1 MRHLLFS
8 AFLLLGATP
17 VAAAPAAD
25 TAPAASA
32 QWITLGTAG
41 GPVASPT
48 RSQPANL
55 LVAGDGVYLVDCGDG
70 CVEQLAKAHISLD
83 RVKGLF
89 ISHLHYDHVGGIS
102 ALLGLR
108 YQTSNYAPLPVY
120 GPPGT
125 KAMIDGLVAAMLPFA
140 MSGYGLPGT
149 PHVDPAATVRVTEL
163 SGGDHVTLGPISAS
177 TVQNTHYSFPAGSP
191 DDQSFRSLS
200 WRFETGGRSFVFT
213 GDTGPSP
220 AVMQFATG
228 ADVLISEIID
238 LDATLAMVHSNNPNL
253 DAQTSNGMIEHLR
266 RHHLSAAEVGKL
278 AAGAR
283 VRQLV
288 LTHFAPSNPSPT
300 VIEHLQ
306 EGIAANYKGRVSMAQ
321 DLDRF

>member
-1 MRHLLFS
+1 MRHFLLS
-8 AFLLLGATP
+8 AFLFLGITP
-17 VAAAPAAD
+17 VAATAAP
-25 TAPAASA
+25 TTTA

-48 RSQPANL
+48 RSQPANV
-55 LVAGDGVYLVDCGDG
+55 LVAADGVYLVDCGDG
-70 CVEQLAKAHISLD
+70 CVEQLAKANISLD

-125 KAMIDGLVAAMLPFA
+125 KAMIDGLVAALMPFA

-149 PHVDPAATVRVTEL
+149 PHIDPASTVRVTEL
-163 SGGDHVTLGPISAS
+163 SGGDHVMLGPISAS
-177 TVQNTHYSFPAGSP
+177 TVQNTHYSFGPGSA
-191 DDQSFRSLS
+191 DDQRFRSLS

-213 GDTGPSP
+213 GDTGPSL

-238 LDATLAMVHSNNPNL
+238 LDATLAMVHRNNPYL
-253 DAQTSNGMIEHLR
+253 DAQTRNGMIEHLR

-300 VIEHLQ
+300 LIDHLRQ
-306 EGIAANYKGRVSMAQ
+306 GIAASYKGRVAMAQ